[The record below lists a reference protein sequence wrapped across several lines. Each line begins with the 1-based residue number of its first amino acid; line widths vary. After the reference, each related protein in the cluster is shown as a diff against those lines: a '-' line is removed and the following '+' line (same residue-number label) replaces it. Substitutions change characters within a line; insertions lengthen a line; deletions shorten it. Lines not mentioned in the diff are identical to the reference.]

1 MISQPIDQKPIAET
15 LTGQEGDNIIVPD
28 DEVWYV
34 TLDSRDM
41 LAKIDPE
48 GTVDADAFNW
58 NRDQNSSTNIMPVV
72 VPGGSAITISWTN
85 GSDHLR
91 ISGWEISD
99 LIKNDVVA
107 HSIADSEFITVPD
120 NEVWN
125 VRVTGRSV
133 DYSIRPTDSTS
144 FTTASIRR
152 SKNTSSSE
160 QVMLGGDEFGLSWTD
175 SSNDRAYVSG
185 FVVQTDY
192 DGPGT
197 VIV

>member
-48 GTVDADAFNW
+48 GTVDADAYNW

-120 NEVWN
+120 NEVWQ
-125 VRVTGRSV
+125 VRFVGREVQPDVGPPDVVDSSYRSHNFRTDGASSSGPQIVTGGER
-133 DYSIRPTDSTS
+133 I
-144 FTTASIRR
+144 
-152 SKNTSSSE
+152 
-160 QVMLGGDEFGLSWTD
+160 LCSWT
-175 SSNDRAYVSG
+175 NDNGSDKLYISG
-185 FVVQTDY
+185 TVVNTDY
-192 DGPGT
+192 T
-197 VIV
+197 EA